1 MWALGNTAKHMKR
14 LCMALIAATAAAMM
28 PAAALA
34 ATSADFDGSLW
45 MLTYGGEPI
54 ATTSTT
60 ETFQISLTVDADGYS
75 GSLTHIDQVG
85 FEAVRGSVSF
95 LGASLVSAPFGTA
108 SWELVLGNTTGN
120 GCEDSSNGALCANS
134 VSVINNGV
142 PVPTSGAG
150 VDYSWIF
157 DMTVSSGGLE
167 TDADAAQVRARFA
180 GPDGAKQLYVGQ
192 LTLIP
197 EPQTYALL
205 LAGLVLLLTSTA
217 TRRRR

>member
-14 LCMALIAATAAAMM
+14 LCMALIAAAAAAMM

-45 MLTYGGEPI
+45 MLTYSGEPI
-54 ATTSTT
+54 ASTATT
-60 ETFQISLTVDADGYS
+60 ETFHISLTVDADGYT

-85 FEAVRGSVSF
+85 FEAVQSSASF
-95 LGASLVSAPFGTA
+95 LSASLVSAPSGTA
-108 SWELVLGNTTGN
+108 SWQLVLGNTTGS
-120 GCEDSSNGALCANS
+120 GCTASSNGALCANS
-134 VSVINNGV
+134 ISLISSGV
-142 PVPTSGAG
+142 PVPTGGAG

-157 DMTVSSGGLE
+157 DMTVSTGGLE
-167 TDADAAQVRARFA
+167 THADAAQIRARFA
-180 GPDGAKQLYVGQ
+180 GPGDAKHLYVGQ

-205 LAGLVLLLTSTA
+205 LAGLVLLFTSTA
-217 TRRRR
+217 IRRRR